1 MNRVIRGVYVLG
13 HESTLVYTKEYA
25 KSDYKESLVEFLIG
39 FSQFLGVI
47 DLQGKIEHM
56 NLAAS
61 RLFYAL
67 KNQFTFIF
75 MADKADD
82 AAQIEDKMGQLI
94 DIFLKDFSNL
104 AVAGQPLDGF
114 DAKVDEIAVTMVK
127 VAILGFAGVGKT
139 TTLHLLRGETLPLVH
154 DPTIGVSI
162 KKLPEEVSTAN
173 IVLWDLAGQSRFSVL
188 WAKMIA
194 NAQVVVIVTDS
205 TLENVLRS
213 KKLVSLVKEEVPD
226 ARIIGI
232 ANKQDLPTALTP
244 ERVGQILGIPTYELV
259 AIDISYRDRLI
270 QIIRKAILEG
280 KAEAKVA

>member
-1 MNRVIRGVYVLG
+1 MIRSVFILG
-13 HESTLVYTKEYA
+13 QEGDLVYSKEYA
-25 KSDYKESLVEFLIG
+25 KSESKGSLIEFLVNL
-39 FSQFLGVI
+39 SQFLRTTN
-47 DLQGKIEHM
+47 LEGKTEYM
-56 NLAAS
+56 NVGIS
-61 RLFYAL
+61 RMFYAQRNL
-67 KNQFTFIF
+67 FTFVF
-75 MADKADD
+75 VADKADD
-82 AAQIEDKMGQLI
+82 ATQIEEKMTQLVES
-94 DIFLKDFSNL
+94 FMKDYSSIAL
-104 AVAGQPLDGF
+104 AKQPLDGF

-162 KKLPEEVSTAN
+162 KKLPEEVQNAN
-173 IVLWDLAGQSRFSVL
+173 IVLWDLAGQSRFSIL

-213 KKLVSLVKEEVPD
+213 KKLVSLVKEEVPE
-226 ARIIGI
+226 AKVIGI

-280 KAEAKVA
+280 KAETKVA